1 LWSAGLHFTAIM
13 AMMPYV
19 NTAYRIRKW
28 GRLPFR
34 RGPTLV
40 IANHQHDLE
49 TMAIVMWLSFEGP
62 WRNPTFAAS
71 GRRMFEPGF
80 MAQRIPWLAPALR
93 RVDATPLFRALGLD
107 PIENEL
113 GSRPF
118 ASFAAAV
125 RARHG
130 DLSLDD
136 VFEVA
141 ALERAGLRG
150 RRISDLLTARHV
162 RSART
167 YATMR
172 DLRAPY
178 RDEIRAETRALLD
191 EDLARMENQLA
202 RGATLFLT
210 PEGRYTRDGRMGTFR
225 EAFRRLAPLADVFVA
240 PVSYDPFRGRRLSML
255 FRVVGPVKR
264 SAAPDALAAA
274 RPVTVSQV
282 LAEWLSSGAP
292 RFSFDEAVSA
302 VDRRLR
308 ALPQGLFIDPELR
321 GDAQRVVRDALATM
335 TRLGFLRAEAAAY
348 RRGERTV
355 HPQFPDVADML
366 AFQSRFFAETIEAE
380 RRVAEAVSE
389 TRRERTP

>member
-1 LWSAGLHFTAIM
+1 M

-62 WRNPTFAAS
+62 WRDPTFAAS

-80 MAQRIPWLAPALR
+80 LAQRIPWLAPVLR

-118 ASFAAAV
+118 SSFAAGV
-125 RARHG
+125 HSRHG
-130 DLSLDD
+130 DLLLDD

-141 ALERAGLRG
+141 ALEHAGLRG
-150 RRISDLLTARHV
+150 GRISDLLTARHV
-162 RSART
+162 RNART

-172 DLRAPY
+172 DLRKPF
-178 RDEIRAETRALLD
+178 RDEIRAETRVLLD

-225 EAFRRLAPLADVFVA
+225 EAFRRLAPLADVFMT

-255 FRVVGPVKR
+255 FRVTGPVER
-264 SAAPDALAAA
+264 SAAAHELAAA
-274 RPVTVSQV
+274 RPVTVSQM
-282 LAEWLSSGAP
+282 LADWLSSGAT
-292 RFSFDEAVSA
+292 RFSFDDAVSS
-302 VDRRLR
+302 VNRGLR
-308 ALPQGLFIDPELR
+308 ALPRGLFVDPELR

-335 TRLGFLRAEAAAY
+335 TRLGFLRAEGASY
-348 RRGERTV
+348 RRGDRSV
-355 HPQFPDVADML
+355 HPRFPAVADML
-366 AFQSRFFAETIEAE
+366 AFQARFFAETLEAE
-380 RRVAEAVSE
+380 RRRKEIQLA
-389 TRRERTP
+389 R